1 MRKETATWVDKEDVL
16 VSELIKMIDEETI
29 YIAYEGTKM
38 IGFLTLYVPD
48 QFIHFFFIDA
58 TIQGKGIGSQLL
70 SAVEKD
76 CHTGEMSLKCLIH
89 NKNAIGFYEKK
100 GFEISETHEETPATG
115 YHVMIKTIK

>member
-16 VSELIKMIDEETI
+16 VSELIKMIDEETV

-58 TIQGKGIGSQLL
+58 TIQGKGIGGKLL
-70 SAVEKD
+70 NAVEGD
-76 CHTGEMSLKCLIH
+76 CLTGEMSLKCLIH

-100 GFEISETHEETPATG
+100 GFGITETYEEIPATG
-115 YHVMIKTIK
+115 YHLMIKTIK